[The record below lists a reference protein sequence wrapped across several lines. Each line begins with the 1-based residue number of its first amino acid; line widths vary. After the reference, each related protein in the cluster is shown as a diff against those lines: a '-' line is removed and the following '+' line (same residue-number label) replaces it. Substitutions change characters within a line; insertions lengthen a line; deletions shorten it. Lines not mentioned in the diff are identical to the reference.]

1 MKPVPDRCF
10 RFVCV
15 FLDNNPK
22 FRAADDHS
30 SDLRSSVRSKPCK
43 RYLLKRSNL
52 RKWKKLFWTM
62 IKTTKIVPFLHPCVR
77 VFEYR
82 SWNTHSYFRKAKIFK
97 IPFSQL
103 PDFLFTPHQ
112 LSVHLRQ
119 EAIHYWKHLTGQ
131 HQLRFFPS
139 TQNSSVKSWC
149 AHFFPH
155 LANIWRWHIEL
166 LLLHVSNSSSF
177 CFLEYTP
184 INFTSRRMNPF

>member
-1 MKPVPDRCF
+1 MSFLIIIQIFALLMIILAICGLAYEVN
-10 RFVCV
+10 CV
-15 FLDNNPK
+15 NDICQSIPT
-22 FRAADDHS
+22 
-30 SDLRSSVRSKPCK
+30 SK
-43 RYLLKRSNL
+43 SE
-52 RKWKKLFWTM
+52 KKFWTM
-62 IKTTKIVPFLHPCVR
+62 ILTTKIVHFLHPCVR

-97 IPFSQL
+97 IPFSLL
-103 PDFLFTPHQ
+103 PDFLFTPQQ

-119 EAIHYWKHLTGQ
+119 EAMHYWKHLTGQ

-177 CFLEYTP
+177 CFLE
-184 INFTSRRMNPF
+184 